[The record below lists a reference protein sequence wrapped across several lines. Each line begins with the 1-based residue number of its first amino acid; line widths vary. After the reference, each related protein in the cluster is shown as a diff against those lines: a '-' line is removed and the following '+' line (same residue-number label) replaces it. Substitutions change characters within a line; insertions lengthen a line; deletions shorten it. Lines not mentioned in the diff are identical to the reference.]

1 MILYKDY
8 IRFIINSD
16 IINVISDETSYG
28 TNTVIEYDAKYFYLG
43 NKIGNL
49 DTVVDL
55 YQKIKNINFSQEEL
69 DSIYK
74 DNNIIK
80 DA

>member
-49 DTVVDL
+49 NTVVDL

>member
-16 IINVISDETSYG
+16 IINVVSDETSYG
-28 TNTVIEYDAKYFYLG
+28 TNTVIEYDAKYFYVG

-49 DTVVDL
+49 DTVIDF
-55 YQKIKNINFSQEEL
+55 YQNFHNINFSQQEL

-80 DA
+80 NA